1 MDYRDNVFISVAEN
15 LSISKA
21 AEEMHISQPAVSKH
35 IKELEN
41 KLNVALFTRRG
52 NKIYLTNE
60 GTLALTH
67 LKSIRK
73 QYASM
78 EFELGNITGN
88 QKGELTIGAS
98 STISQYVIPSVLA
111 SFHKRYPEIKITL
124 LNGNSYEIEELLLVG
139 KIDLAM
145 VENDS
150 SRANIRYIPV
160 MNDNIIAITGVSSAY
175 AGLKE
180 ISLNDLT
187 QIPLLIRERGSGT
200 LEVIEKSLKVKGI
213 SIDNLNIFMHLGA
226 TETIKN
232 FLDNFDGIA
241 LVSEWAIKREA
252 LNKRFKTIKIKNLS
266 FERHFRAATLLGP
279 TFRMPWLFIEYF
291 KEYNI

>member
-78 EFELGNITGN
+78 EFELGNLTGN

-150 SRANIRYIPV
+150 SRADIRYTPV

-266 FERHFRAATLLGP
+266 IERHFRAATLLGP
-279 TFRMPWLFIEYF
+279 AFRIPWLFIEYF